1 MLPKSKYLA
10 KRNFIYAIIE
20 EKYSN
25 KASNHSGW
33 QDRLT
38 FTKNKKKKKKLSS
51 AIDKAVFDSVIL

>member
-25 KASNHSGW
+25 KASNHFGW

-38 FTKNKKKKKKLSS
+38 FTRNQKKKKKLAS

>member
-38 FTKNKKKKKKLSS
+38 FTRNQKKKKSYIVQEIKPYS
-51 AIDKAVFDSVIL
+51 IP

>member
-38 FTKNKKKKKKLSS
+38 FTRNQKKKSYL
-51 AIDKAVFDSVIL
+51 VQ

>member
-1 MLPKSKYLA
+1 MLPKFMYLA

-20 EKYSN
+20 ENYPN

-33 QDRLT
+33 QGRLT
-38 FTKNKKKKKKLSS
+38 FTRNQKKKKKLSS

>member
-25 KASNHSGW
+25 KASNHSG
-33 QDRLT
+33 RLT
-38 FTKNKKKKKKLSS
+38 FTRNQKKKKK
-51 AIDKAVFDSVIL
+51 VI

>member
-1 MLPKSKYLA
+1 MLPKFMYLA

-20 EKYSN
+20 ENYPN

-33 QDRLT
+33 QGRLT
-38 FTKNKKKKKKLSS
+38 FTRNQKKKKLSS

>member
-25 KASNHSGW
+25 KASNHSSW

-38 FTKNKKKKKKLSS
+38 FTRNQKKKKSYL
-51 AIDKAVFDSVIL
+51 VQ